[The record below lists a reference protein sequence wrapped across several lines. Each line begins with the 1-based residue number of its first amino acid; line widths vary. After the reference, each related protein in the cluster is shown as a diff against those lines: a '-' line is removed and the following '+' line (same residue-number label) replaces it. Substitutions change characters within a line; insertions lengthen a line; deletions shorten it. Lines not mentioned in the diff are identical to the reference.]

1 MGGDRYALFL
11 YSLIIS
17 KDVKKTPV
25 FSECVF
31 SDTSVQPLCGQ
42 LQPSGKD
49 FEAVVE
55 TTQLVA
61 VLREW
66 TASYTYIFYQ

>member
-17 KDVKKTPV
+17 KEIKKTPV

-55 TTQLVA
+55 TTQVA
-61 VLREW
+61 VREW